1 MTNKEAA
8 AGLSGLLGLFVSTFV
23 LTLITFGVIDP
34 RYVILFTATLI
45 GSMLLLSRADRIR
58 QQGKVHP

>member
-8 AGLSGLLGLFVSTFV
+8 AGLSGLFGLTVSTFV
-23 LTLITFGVIDP
+23 LTLITFGVIDA
-34 RYVILFTATLI
+34 RFVILFTATLI

-58 QQGKVHP
+58 HEHS